1 MIRRTLRTDDRGVT
15 IVEFAVILPAML
27 TLIFGGIELGH
38 MMLAR
43 IVLEGSVTEAARV
56 ATASLETNEEDR
68 DIIMRDSISQA
79 MASFPVADGETISIQ
94 TTVYRDFSSAYPENY
109 TDMNDNGRYDFGEP
123 YTDRNKNGQWDPA
136 LPITGTLGGPGDVV
150 SYTVVYPKKILF
162 SVLQADWALGPH
174 IRLGATTVVRN
185 ESVVRRTS

>member
-1 MIRRTLRTDDRGVT
+1 MTRRTLRTDRRGVT
-15 IVEFAVILPAML
+15 LVEFAVILPAML

-94 TTVYRDFSSAYPENY
+94 TTVYKDFGSAYPENY

-162 SVLQADWALGPH
+162 GILQADWALGSH

-185 ESVVRRTS
+185 ESVARRTS

>member
-1 MIRRTLRTDDRGVT
+1 MTKRKLRTDRRGVT

-43 IVLEGSVTEAARV
+43 IVLEGSVTEAARA
-56 ATASLETNEEDR
+56 ATASLETGEEDR
-68 DIIMRDSISQA
+68 DMIMRESIERA
-79 MASFPVADGETISIQ
+79 MDSFPVADGEVITIQ
-94 TTVYRDFSSAYPENY
+94 TTVYRDFRSAYPENY
-109 TDMNDNGRYDFGEP
+109 TDVNKNERYDFGEP
-123 YTDRNKNGQWDPA
+123 YVDRNNNGQWDPA

-162 SVLQADWALGPH
+162 GVLQADWALGPY